1 MTHLVVDAMNV
12 VGSRPDGWWHDRHGA
27 ILDLVRRIR
36 DAAPRLDAERI
47 TVVADGRGE
56 DEAGVD
62 PDRVALVWAGG
73 GPDAA
78 DDRIVTLLEED
89 ATGATV
95 VTADRRLRDRV
106 RARGA
111 EVEGPRTFL
120 RRMEGS

>member
-12 VGSRPDGWWHDRHGA
+12 VGSRPDGWWHDRRGA
-27 ILDLVRRIR
+27 ILELVDRIR
-36 DAAPRLDAERI
+36 DAAPRLEADQI

-56 DEAGVD
+56 DEVPGIGGVD
-62 PDRVALVWAGG
+62 LLWAGG

-78 DDRIVTLLEED
+78 DDRIVTLLDED
-89 ATGATV
+89 GTATTV
-95 VTADRRLRDRV
+95 VTADRRLRDRA

-111 EVEGPRTFL
+111 AVEGPRTFL

>member
-27 ILDLVRRIR
+27 VLGLVDRVRE
-36 DAAPRLDAERI
+36 AAPRLDAERV

-56 DEAGVD
+56 DEDPGAGG
-62 PDRVALVWAGG
+62 VALLWAGR

-78 DDRIVTLLEED
+78 DDRIVALLEQGD
-89 ATGATV
+89 RPARV

-106 RARGA
+106 RALGA

-120 RRMEGS
+120 DLLGTS